1 MNLEK
6 LIKER
11 IEENEKLFNKE
22 EIYFINKKIET
33 IKKIYL
39 LALLDTKI

>member
-11 IEENEKLFNKE
+11 IEENGKLFNKE
-22 EIYFINKKIET
+22 EIYFINKKIEI